1 MKIKIALKLILGFL
15 VVAILAGVVGEVG
28 IRNIEEITQLD
39 VDMYTYYTSIMT
51 DMVNF
56 TGYFEAMRTTLR
68 TAYMEPDAEAR
79 KAIIDSFKGMEDAIR
94 VYLTHY
100 NASLR
105 QDDEIAKFQAATGL
119 LDKYVTVRNEVVA
132 LILAEQMDEAKEL
145 MAGRETEAAL
155 AVSAAFNDMV
165 TLKDE
170 MAKQAS
176 ESNMASSKRVT
187 GAMWLIIILA
197 IVAALALGL
206 FISRSI
212 SKPISKIVLA
222 ADKLAVGD
230 MGVDVAVK
238 SKDEIGQLAKSFEK
252 LVTSTKV
259 QAMAVESLADAD
271 LTVEIT
277 PRSEQDLMG
286 KKLLQL
292 VNSMNGI
299 MTNIVNASDQVA
311 GGARQISDS
320 SMALSQGATE
330 QASSV
335 EELTASMEEIASQT
349 RLNAENAG
357 QADQLTKVA
366 KLNAIKGNAQMKE
379 MLKAMHEINESSAN
393 ISKIIK
399 VIDDIAFQTNMLAL
413 NAAVEAARA
422 GQHGKGFAVVAEE
435 VKNLAARSAK
445 AAKETTEMIEGSI
458 KKVQDGTAIAN
469 ETADELNN
477 IVNEIQKV
485 ADFVNSI
492 SIASNEQSS
501 GISQINQGIMQI
513 SQVVQTNS
521 ATSEESAAASEE
533 LSSQAAFMREL
544 VDKFKLQ
551 KSAGKLQEMSP
562 EVLKM
567 LEGMANKDKRNVRET
582 EEMRYLPEKAKPNY
596 QLNSTD
602 FGKY

>member
-1 MKIKIALKLILGFL
+1 M
-15 VVAILAGVVGEVG
+15 
-28 IRNIEEITQLD
+28 EE
-39 VDMYTYYTSIMT
+39 
-51 DMVNF
+51 
-56 TGYFEAMRTTLR
+56 
-68 TAYMEPDAEAR
+68 R
-79 KAIIDSFKGMEDAIR
+79 KATLDSFKVMEEAITK
-94 VYLTHY
+94 YMTSY
-100 NASLR
+100 KESLR
-105 QDDEIAKFQAATGL
+105 EEIELTKFTAAMDAL
-119 LDKYVTVRNEVVA
+119 REYIVLRNEIVD
-132 LILAEQMDEAKEL
+132 LMLTEQMDEAKML
-145 MAGRETEAAL
+145 MAGKETDLAL
-155 AVSAAFNDMV
+155 KVSIALNDMV
-165 TLKDE
+165 NLKDE

-176 ESNMASSKRVT
+176 ESNMASSKRVI
-187 GAMWLIIILA
+187 GAMQIIILLA
-197 IVAALALGL
+197 VVAALALGL

-212 SKPISKIVLA
+212 SKPISKIVRA

-230 MGVDVAVK
+230 MDVDVKVK

-252 LVTSTKV
+252 LVASTKV

-299 MTNIVNASDQVA
+299 MSKIVTASDQVA

-349 RLNAENAG
+349 KLNAENAG

-366 KLNAIKGNAQMKE
+366 KSNAIKGNAQMKE

-413 NAAVEAARA
+413 NAAVEAASA
-422 GQHGKGFAVVAEE
+422 GQHGKCFAVVAEE

-458 KKVQDGTAIAN
+458 KKAQDGTAIAN

-492 SIASNEQSS
+492 SVASNEQSS

-533 LSSQAAFMREL
+533 LSSQASFMREL

-551 KSAGKLQEMSP
+551 KSTGTPQEMSP
-562 EVLKM
+562 EVLRM

-582 EEMRYLPEKAKPNY
+582 EETKYLPEKTKPNY